1 MTVTQVHLTM
11 FQGFSG
17 IILLRLSPQMHYVI
31 RDLDN
36 EEQYMPTALWCI
48 LAAAILPVLS
58 VVPAKLSREF
68 DNARPRDPDYWK
80 DGFRAR
86 AQAAQANG
94 FEAFPFFAV
103 SVFVA
108 MSQGASQYWIDQLA
122 VLFVLLR
129 VIYIFCYWTDR
140 SNPRSLAW
148 TASFITIVALFTSS
162 LWS

>member
-1 MTVTQVHLTM
+1 M
-11 FQGFSG
+11 
-17 IILLRLSPQMHYVI
+17 PYVNGN
-31 RDLDN
+31 RVN
-36 EEQYMPTALWCI
+36 KEHFMPIAIWCI
-48 LAAAILPVLS
+48 LAAAILPILS
-58 VVPAKLSREF
+58 AFPAKFSKDF
-68 DNARPRDPDYWK
+68 DNANPRNPDYWR

-108 MSQGASQYWIDQLA
+108 MSQGASPYWIDQLA
-122 VLFVLLR
+122 VLFILLR
-129 VIYIFCYWTDR
+129 LIYVFCYWTDR

-148 TASFITIVALFTSS
+148 AASFITIVALFTSS